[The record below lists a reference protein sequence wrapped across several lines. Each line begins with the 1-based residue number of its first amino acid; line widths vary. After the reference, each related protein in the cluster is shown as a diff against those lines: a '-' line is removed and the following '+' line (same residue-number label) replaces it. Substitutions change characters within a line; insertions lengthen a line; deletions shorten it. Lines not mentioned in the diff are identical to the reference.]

1 MELSKHSKKY
11 IDKAISVFKQNGL
24 RLSLE
29 EVATKMGVTK
39 KTIYNHFSTKDELL
53 QACIQSI
60 SHDFQQTFS
69 SLDAPEH
76 SAIENLRN
84 GFTQIDRF
92 FTELSPLF
100 FHDIMLLN
108 FNLAMSEHLSG
119 SGLFRA
125 KLEANLKQ
133 GIREGIYRPELNT
146 AFASQYL
153 SYSIFGFY
161 INNIIRNPSV
171 IPNNYF
177 SEVVTLYL
185 SAFVSENGRSLL

>member
-1 MELSKHSKKY
+1 MEVSKHQRKY

-39 KTIYNHFSTKDELL
+39 KTIYNHFATKEELL

-60 SHDFQQTFS
+60 SYDFQQAFG
-69 SLDAPEH
+69 SLDEPGD

-84 GFTQIDRF
+84 GFSRIDRF

-100 FHDIMLLN
+100 FHDIMRLN
-108 FNLAMSEHLSG
+108 LSLAMSEHLIG
-119 SGLFRA
+119 SGLFRE
-125 KLEANLKQ
+125 KLEANLKL
-133 GIREGIYRPELNT
+133 GIQEGVYRPELNT
-146 AFASQYL
+146 LFTSQYL

-161 INNIIRNPSV
+161 INNIINNPSV
-171 IPNNYF
+171 ISENYF
-177 SEVVTLYL
+177 DEVATLYL
-185 SAFVSENGRSLL
+185 NAFVSEKGKQLL